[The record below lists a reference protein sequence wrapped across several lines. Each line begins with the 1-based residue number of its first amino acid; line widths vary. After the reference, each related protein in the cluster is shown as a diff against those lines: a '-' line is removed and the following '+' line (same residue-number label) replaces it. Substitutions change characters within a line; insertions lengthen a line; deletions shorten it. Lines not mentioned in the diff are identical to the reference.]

1 MQPGGDGLA
10 DLVDPRRLPRDD
22 GLDQPRGGDVPLDVG
37 EVLGVSDRT
46 VARRWARMREADRVR
61 LVGAVGG
68 AGLGGAQWIIRMRC
82 RPGSAEEVAQALAR
96 REDTRWVQLLSGG
109 TEISASVQA
118 WSAEERDELILQR
131 LQRTAQIQTVTAHS
145 ILHVFG
151 GGPDIFHAV
160 DVLTSDELAALRPVF
175 RAEPAAGI
183 TDADR
188 PLLRVL
194 NRDGRAPYAELAAA
208 TGWSESTVA
217 RRIEALRAAG
227 LLFFDFDVDD
237 RLLGFHAHTRMWLT
251 VPPAHLLEA
260 GRAIAAHPEVAF
272 CAATTGRANL
282 TVSVVCRD
290 EADLFR
296 YLTERIGALP
306 NIGDVETG
314 PIMRTASGRGP
325 TREWRWSP
333 ERPSP
338 LTRPQSRCSRTG
350 MPPTGTGSEVLSQR
364 SV

>member
-1 MQPGGDGLA
+1 MVELDKLDRRIMHALHVDGRA
-10 DLVDPRRLPRDD
+10 SFAR
-22 GLDQPRGGDVPLDVG
+22 VG

-61 LVGAVGG
+61 LVAAVTGF
-68 AGLGGAQWIIRMRC
+68 GGAQWIIRMRC
-82 RPGSAEEVAQALAR
+82 RPGSATEVAHALAQ

-118 WSAEERDELILQR
+118 WSAEERDELILHR
-131 LQRTAQIQTVTAHS
+131 LQRTAPIQTVTAHS

-151 GGPDIFHAV
+151 GGPDLFHAV
-160 DVLTSDELAALRPVF
+160 HVLPPDQVADLRPTL
-175 RAEPAAGI
+175 RAEPADGI
-183 TDADR
+183 ADADR

-194 NRDGRAPYAELAAA
+194 RRDGRAPYAELAAA

-227 LLFFDFDVDD
+227 LLFFDLDVDD

-251 VPPAHLLEA
+251 VPPVHLLEV

-272 CAATTGRANL
+272 CAATTGRSNL

-306 NIGDVETG
+306 TIGDVETG
-314 PIMRTASGRGP
+314 PIMRTVKRAGAYP
-325 TREWRWSP
+325 
-333 ERPSP
+333 
-338 LTRPQSRCSRTG
+338 
-350 MPPTGTGSEVLSQR
+350 
-364 SV
+364 

>member
-1 MQPGGDGLA
+1 VQESDTEGGIVTEIDALDRRIMHALNIDGRA
-10 DLVDPRRLPRDD
+10 PFAR
-22 GLDQPRGGDVPLDVG
+22 VG

-61 LVGAVGG
+61 LVGAVSG
-68 AGLGGAQWIIRMRC
+68 AALGGAQWIVRMRC
-82 RPGSAEEVAQALAR
+82 RPGSAEEVAHALAR
-96 REDTRWVQLLSGG
+96 RDDTRWVQLLSGG
-109 TEISASVQA
+109 TEISASIQA
-118 WSAEERDELILQR
+118 WTQEERDELILQR
-131 LQRTAQIQTVTAHS
+131 LQRTAPIQTVTAHS

-151 GGPDIFHAV
+151 GGPDVFHAV
-160 DVLTSDELAALRPVF
+160 DVLTPAEIAAMRPAF
-175 RAEPAAGI
+175 RTEPATGI

-188 PLLRVL
+188 PLLRVM

-237 RLLGFHAHTRMWLT
+237 RILGFHAHTRLWIS
-251 VPPAHLLEA
+251 VPPAHLLEV

-296 YLTERIGALP
+296 YLTERIGALAG
-306 NIGDVETG
+306 IGEVESG
-314 PIMRTASGRGP
+314 PIMRTVKRAGAYP
-325 TREWRWSP
+325 
-333 ERPSP
+333 
-338 LTRPQSRCSRTG
+338 
-350 MPPTGTGSEVLSQR
+350 
-364 SV
+364 

>member
-1 MQPGGDGLA
+1 MLELDLLDRRIMHALALDGRA
-10 DLVDPRRLPRDD
+10 
-22 GLDQPRGGDVPLDVG
+22 PLTRVG

-61 LVGAVGG
+61 LVGAVTG
-68 AGLGGAQWIIRMRC
+68 AGPGSGAQWIIRMRC
-82 RPGSAEEVAQALAR
+82 RPGTAAEVANALAL

-118 WSAEERDELILQR
+118 WSAQERDELILQR

-151 GGPDIFHAV
+151 GGPDVFHAL
-160 DVLTSDELAALRPVF
+160 DVLEPQRVEALRPTF
-175 RAEPAAGI
+175 RTEPAAGI
-183 TDADR
+183 TTADR

-194 NRDGRAPYAELAAA
+194 RRDGRAPYAELAAA

-227 LLFFDFDVDD
+227 LLFFDLDVDD
-237 RLLGFHAHTRMWLT
+237 HLLGFHAHTRMWLT

-296 YLTERIGALP
+296 YLTERIGSLP
-306 NIGDVETG
+306 TVGDVETS
-314 PIMRTASGRGP
+314 PIMRTVKRAGAHP
-325 TREWRWSP
+325 
-333 ERPSP
+333 
-338 LTRPQSRCSRTG
+338 
-350 MPPTGTGSEVLSQR
+350 
-364 SV
+364 